1 MCTRSGGVSRGAGRQ
16 GPQGQFWT
24 RARSGTAVWRGLCW
38 AFCLILGVVGEAA
51 AQGEPA
57 GPPRL
62 SRPGETPDPTRPVP
76 AVTNPR
82 ALRPQRPARG
92 IQPVSGNA
100 PTPTTRSGSVATP
113 PNPPVTVGA
122 GPVGAD
128 ATALRTPPSTP
139 PGTQPGAQPGTPRQ
153 GTVQPAN
160 TPPMNTQVAAARPAT
175 AASSGPVSV
184 GGIPTNAGSRPVAI
198 QNSARAEAAAAAG
211 PDPGWIIS
219 SREVRGTPERDDCT
233 AQFEYFRRSP
243 QGPIPVTREQFL
255 ATVRPDR
262 PVCFMIHGSYNAWGD
277 VVKES
282 DSNVAFL
289 REAAGGQDV
298 QVVCFTWPSNGYV
311 PVLLPVELRLLGRKA
326 AVHGGYLAQ
335 LISRLGR
342 QQPVTL
348 VGHSHGAR
356 CAVAALHALGG
367 GTLDDNSRLPRG
379 AQAPGP
385 MRCVLLAAA
394 VDHDWLNP
402 GKRYDRALYPVESM
416 LVVHNARD
424 GWLGV
429 YPLHA
434 PLKGQQALGRSGLT
448 HQDRQQLNGLANK
461 IDLFDAGPITGRSHD
476 LATFNSSPDLARVL
490 SPYVLR
496 R

>member
-1 MCTRSGGVSRGAGRQ
+1 SAARPGTPAAPQPGAGS
-16 GPQGQFWT
+16 
-24 RARSGTAVWRGLCW
+24 RSAGT
-38 AFCLILGVVGEAA
+38 ISS
-51 AQGEPA
+51 
-57 GPPRL
+57 PP
-62 SRPGETPDPTRPVP
+62 
-76 AVTNPR
+76 
-82 ALRPQRPARG
+82 
-92 IQPVSGNA
+92 A
-100 PTPTTRSGSVATP
+100 PTPTT
-113 PNPPVTVGA
+113 
-122 GPVGAD
+122 
-128 ATALRTPPSTP
+128 
-139 PGTQPGAQPGTPRQ
+139 PRQ
-153 GTVQPAN
+153 GAAAGATLQPGSGPVATAQPA
-160 TPPMNTQVAAARPAT
+160 TGPLAAARSAPVRSSGPTPAGSAAT
-175 AASSGPVSV
+175 AA
-184 GGIPTNAGSRPVAI
+184 TNRPMELSNTGASEAATAGS
-198 QNSARAEAAAAAG
+198 NTGAG

-219 SREVRGTPERDDCT
+219 SREVRGTPERNDCT

-243 QGPIPVTREQFL
+243 QGPVPVSREQFL

-262 PVCFMIHGSYNAWGD
+262 TVCFMIHGSYNAWSD

-311 PVLLPVELRLLGRKA
+311 PMLLPVELRLLGRKA

-342 QQPVTL
+342 QQPVTV

-367 GTLDDNSRLPRG
+367 GTLDDNSRLARG
-379 AQAPGP
+379 TGSPESL
-385 MRCVLLAAA
+385 RCVLLAAA

-434 PLKGQQALGRSGLT
+434 PLKGQQALGRSGIT
-448 HQDRQQLNGLANK
+448 RQDRQQLNGLANK

-490 SPYVLR
+490 GPYVLR

>member
-1 MCTRSGGVSRGAGRQ
+1 M
-16 GPQGQFWT
+16 
-24 RARSGTAVWRGLCW
+24 
-38 AFCLILGVVGEAA
+38 
-51 AQGEPA
+51 
-57 GPPRL
+57 
-62 SRPGETPDPTRPVP
+62 
-76 AVTNPR
+76 
-82 ALRPQRPARG
+82 
-92 IQPVSGNA
+92 
-100 PTPTTRSGSVATP
+100 
-113 PNPPVTVGA
+113 
-122 GPVGAD
+122 
-128 ATALRTPPSTP
+128 
-139 PGTQPGAQPGTPRQ
+139 
-153 GTVQPAN
+153 N
-160 TPPMNTQVAAARPAT
+160 TPPVNTPPVNTQVAAARPGT
-175 AASSGPVSV
+175 AASSGPVPV
-184 GGIPTNAGSRPVAI
+184 GGMPTNRGTRSVATP
-198 QNSARAEAAAAAG
+198 NSAPPEAAAG

-379 AQAPGP
+379 AQTPGP

-434 PLKGQQALGRSGLT
+434 PLKGQQALGRSGIT

>member
-1 MCTRSGGVSRGAGRQ
+1 MSQ
-16 GPQGQFWT
+16 PD
-24 RARSGTAVWRGLCW
+24 
-38 AFCLILGVVGEAA
+38 EAA
-51 AQGEPA
+51 A
-57 GPPRL
+57 
-62 SRPGETPDPTRPVP
+62 RPRPVA

-82 ALRPQRPARG
+82 AMRPQRPARG
-92 IQPVSGNA
+92 VQPAGGNAQTAAARPGTPAAPQPGAGSRSAGTISSPPA
-100 PTPTTRSGSVATP
+100 PTPTT
-113 PNPPVTVGA
+113 
-122 GPVGAD
+122 
-128 ATALRTPPSTP
+128 
-139 PGTQPGAQPGTPRQ
+139 PRQ
-153 GTVQPAN
+153 GAAAGATLQPGSGPVATAQPA
-160 TPPMNTQVAAARPAT
+160 TGPLAAARSAPVRSSGPTPAGSAAT
-175 AASSGPVSV
+175 AA
-184 GGIPTNAGSRPVAI
+184 TNRPMALSNTGASEAATAGS
-198 QNSARAEAAAAAG
+198 NTGAG

-243 QGPIPVTREQFL
+243 QGPVPVSREQFL

-262 PVCFMIHGSYNAWGD
+262 PVCFMIHGSYNAWSD

-342 QQPVTL
+342 KQPVTV

-367 GTLDDNSRLPRG
+367 GTLDDNSRLARG
-379 AQAPGP
+379 TGSPESL
-385 MRCVLLAAA
+385 RCVLLAAA

-434 PLKGQQALGRSGLT
+434 PLKGQQALGRSGIT
-448 HQDRQQLNGLANK
+448 RQDRQQLNGLANK

-490 SPYVLR
+490 GPYVLR